1 MIAAGFDEMTHINQ
15 IMLGWVLDE
24 GEDTRTLLRLTA
36 LDRLPGL
43 DLSSEPVRST
53 IRAMADKGIAHDPTV
68 TIHENLLLGRNG
80 TVSRSFADIVDYMP
94 VSVQRDYRTGW
105 VDVSE
110 PGTDEAYR
118 GAYDKIVETLRMM
131 DDAGI
136 LLVPGTDMGGSFAYH
151 RELELFED
159 IGMTPAE
166 VLRRATLDM
175 AEYLGQDE
183 DLGSI
188 EGGKYADFFLV
199 AGDPTQDLSEIKRIR
214 MVVADGTV
222 YYPAEIYSGFGVR
235 PFAAQPAVVQQPV
248 ETD

>member
-1 MIAAGFDEMTHINQ
+1 
-15 IMLGWVLDE
+15 
-24 GEDTRTLLRLTA
+24 
-36 LDRLPGL
+36 
-43 DLSSEPVRST
+43 
-53 IRAMADKGIAHDPTV
+53 
-68 TIHENLLLGRNG
+68 
-80 TVSRSFADIVDYMP
+80 
-94 VSVQRDYRTGW
+94 
-105 VDVSE
+105 
-110 PGTDEAYR
+110 
-118 GAYDKIVETLRMM
+118 
-131 DDAGI
+131 
-136 LLVPGTDMGGSFAYH
+136 MGGSFAYH